1 MIQSEKGW
9 FSALPKDLSVWTN
22 HKMFHFSVIMH
33 AVIISLPKWYKH
45 IFSPITRD
53 KSFFFEIYVDDSTVQ
68 KDFKDILPS
77 VPRRRSSSAEN
88 MSDVTRFPAEALG
101 FDEQTLRGKTCIVTV
116 WILQFFKYLLTCI
129 LIVQ

>member
-1 MIQSEKGW
+1 MQS
-9 FSALPKDLSVWTN
+9 
-22 HKMFHFSVIMH
+22 
-33 AVIISLPKWYKH
+33 SLVYPNG
-45 IFSPITRD
+45 INIFFSPITHD
-53 KSFFFEIYVDDSTVQ
+53 KRFFFEIYVDDSTVQ
-68 KDFKDILPS
+68 KDFKDVLPS

-88 MSDVTRFPAEALG
+88 MSDVSCFPAEALG